1 MTEQLTQSTRNTMSK
16 ELLFEI
22 GTEEIP
28 AGYIVPAL
36 ENLKHNLAAK
46 LTELNLSFGNI
57 KGVATPRRL
66 ALCVEQLDDYQPDR
80 VEELLG
86 PPKQAAYDKEGNPTK
101 AASGFAKSKGASLDD
116 IQIVSTPK
124 GEYLMIVQEQ
134 KGRQTEELL
143 PEFLPELV
151 SAIPFPKSMR
161 WGAGRLNFARPIQ
174 WLLALYNNKP
184 ISFSIEGA
192 GDAGSTTQGHRFMS
206 PATLD
211 VTDFE
216 DYLVKLRDN
225 HVIADVNERT
235 GVVVS
240 EINTAASEANG
251 EILPDE
257 ELVATVANLVEK
269 PFAICGSFDRKFLAL
284 PKEVLITSMRE
295 HQKYFAIVD
304 KNGQLMPNF
313 VAVNN
318 TQVKD
323 KQLGA
328 EGHQRVLRA
337 RLEDAMFFFK
347 DDQQKKLVDFVAD
360 LKGIVFQAKLGTM
373 LEKTERISQLAGSL
387 AKEIA
392 PANIENAKRA
402 AFLAKADL
410 LSAMVNEFPSL
421 QGVMGRDYA
430 VRDGED
436 LDVATAIQEH
446 YMPIRAGSQLPKG
459 VTGALVS
466 MSDRLDTISGCF
478 GIGQVPTG
486 TTDPFG
492 LRRLALGLIHI
503 IENKSFSISLNQMC
517 RESLQL
523 FGDKLSEQEDAALQ
537 NIITFIMGRYVND
550 LISKGV
556 AAETVEA
563 VTSVGFDNIVD
574 CNMKIAALSA
584 VCDQDSFA
592 LLAGSFKRVMNIV
605 KDHREAVIDESLFE
619 EEAEKNLFSAYESV
633 NSEAAPLIKMRE
645 YEKAMQAIL
654 KMKEPIDHFF
664 DDVMVMADD
673 EKLKT
678 NRLSLL
684 NAIAALFL
692 QIGDF
697 SKMYSISK

>member
-1 MTEQLTQSTRNTMSK
+1 MSR

-28 AGYIVPAL
+28 AGYIIPAL
-36 ENLKHNLAAK
+36 ENLKENMAAK
-46 LTELNLSFGNI
+46 LAELNLSFDNI

-66 ALCVEQLDDYQPDR
+66 AICVEQLDAYQPDK

-116 IQIVSTPK
+116 IQIISTPK
-124 GEYLMIVQEQ
+124 GEYLMIVQEK

-143 PEFLPELV
+143 PELLPELV

-161 WGAGRLNFARPIQ
+161 WGAGRLTFARPIQ
-174 WLLALYNNKP
+174 WLLAVYNSKP
-184 ISFSIEGA
+184 LQFSIEGA

-206 PATLD
+206 PVTID
-211 VTDFE
+211 VTDFGE
-216 DYLVKLRDN
+216 YLAKLRDN
-225 HVIADVNERT
+225 NVIADLNERKSA
-235 GVVVS
+235 VVAG
-240 EINTAASEANG
+240 INAAAAG
-251 EILPDE
+251 AKGHILPDE
-257 ELVATVANLVEK
+257 ELVGTVANLVEK
-269 PFAICGSFDRKFLAL
+269 PFAICGSFDPKFLAL

-295 HQKYFAIVD
+295 HQKYFAVTD
-304 KNGQLMPNF
+304 QEGALMANF

-323 KQLGA
+323 EQLGA

-347 DDQQKKLVDFVAD
+347 DDQQKKLADFGAG
-360 LKGIVFQAKLGTM
+360 LSGIVFQAKLGTM
-373 LEKTERISQLAGSL
+373 LEKTERISKLAASL
-387 AKEIA
+387 AKELA
-392 PANIENAKRA
+392 PENMESAKRA
-402 AFLAKADL
+402 ATLAKADL

-430 VRDGED
+430 IRDGEKSI
-436 LDVATAIQEH
+436 VATAIQEH
-446 YMPIRAGSQLPKG
+446 YMPIRAGSPLPKSA
-459 VTGALVS
+459 VGALVS
-466 MSDRLDTISGCF
+466 MSDRLDTIAGCF

-503 IENKSFSISLNQMC
+503 IEDQVFSVSLSQVC
-517 RESLQL
+517 RESLHL
-523 FGDKLSEQEDAALQ
+523 FGDKLTEQEDSSLK
-537 NIITFIMGRYVND
+537 NIIDFIMGRYVND
-550 LISKGV
+550 QISKGV

-563 VTSVGFDNIVD
+563 VTSVGFDDIVD
-574 CNMKIAALSA
+574 CNMKIEALNA
-584 VCDQDSFA
+584 VCSQDSFA

-605 KDHREAVIDESLFE
+605 KDHQEAAIDEALFE
-619 EEAEKNLFSAYESV
+619 EEAEKSLFAAYGSV
-633 NSEAAPLIKMRE
+633 NEEAAPLIKTRE
-645 YEKAMQAIL
+645 YEKAMQSIL